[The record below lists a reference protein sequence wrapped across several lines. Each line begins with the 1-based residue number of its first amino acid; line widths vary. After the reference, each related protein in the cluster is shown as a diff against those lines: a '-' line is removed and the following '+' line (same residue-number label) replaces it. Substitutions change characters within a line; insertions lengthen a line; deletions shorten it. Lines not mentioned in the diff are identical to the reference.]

1 MSRVL
6 IAVLAVAALTYV
18 LSHGDTAGS
27 STQAPL
33 EARVATLEQQV
44 ANLQAGMGMMAGW
57 AYLKELDIGGFR
69 VIKEPSRTYL
79 IAAQGRMGTDLG
91 TYSRWVADPDR
102 CTQLLD
108 DPYGPC
114 LTNGEVFK
122 P

>member
-6 IAVLAVAALTYV
+6 IAVLAIAALGFW
-18 LSHGDTAGS
+18 LSQDDTAGS

-33 EARVATLEQQV
+33 EARVAQLEHQV
-44 ANLQAGMGMMAGW
+44 ANLQAGLGMMSGW

-69 VIKEPSRTYL
+69 VIREPSRTYL
-79 IAAQGRMGTDLG
+79 IAWQQRVGGDLG
-91 TYSRWVADPDR
+91 SFSRWMADPDK

-108 DPYGPC
+108 DPQGPC
-114 LTNGEVFK
+114 LTTGEIFK

>member
-6 IAVLAVAALTYV
+6 IAVLAVAALAYAM
-18 LSHGDTAGS
+18 SHGDTATS

-33 EARVATLEQQV
+33 EARVAALEQQV

-79 IAAQGRMGTDLG
+79 IAAEGRMGLDLG
-91 TYSRWVADPDR
+91 TYTRWMADPER